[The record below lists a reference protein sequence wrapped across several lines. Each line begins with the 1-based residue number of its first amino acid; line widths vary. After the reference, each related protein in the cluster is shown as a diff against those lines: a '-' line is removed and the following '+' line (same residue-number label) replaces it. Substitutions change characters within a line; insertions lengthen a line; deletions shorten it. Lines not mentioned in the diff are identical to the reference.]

1 MKLTIIPSD
10 NTVYVDGKSYEL
22 DLSSCNIPD
31 DVHALQWN
39 NNNGEIEKQSINEEI
54 NSLPTWANDCY
65 LLWQTK
71 NNEENA
77 TKEPTLEENQ
87 KKASSLLFESD
98 WVENPSVVDTNNT
111 PHLLNTKE
119 ILIFFVLC
127 FTDGILTSKMLF
139 SIHLHS
145 RADSITAGSLSFIHR
160 VVCEFDEG
168 VYIFNFF
175 IKGSHSNTA
184 CNSKFFA
191 SGTGKTLRS
200 QMYTEP
206 SRNYIYAFHI
216 CMWKYYAKFF
226 SA

>member
-10 NTVYVDGKSYEL
+10 NTVYVDGTSYEL
-22 DLSSCNIPD
+22 DLSSCNIPN

-39 NNNGEIEKQSINEEI
+39 NNIGEIEKQSINEEI

-111 PHLLNTKE
+111 PHLLNKT
-119 ILIFFVLC
+119 
-127 FTDGILTSKMLF
+127 
-139 SIHLHS
+139 
-145 RADSITAGSLSFIHR
+145 
-160 VVCEFDEG
+160 EFDNYRIALRVIAVTPQSG
-168 VYIFNFF
+168 NITFPTKP
-175 IKGSHSNTA
+175 IAQWSN
-184 CNSKFFA
+184 
-191 SGTGKTLRS
+191 
-200 QMYTEP
+200 
-206 SRNYIYAFHI
+206 
-216 CMWKYYAKFF
+216 
-226 SA
+226 